1 MEGLRQRGPRWARQ
15 GLDETGA
22 LPEEPGPLQVCLLS
36 GISPALDTHAPCPP
50 SPSTAWGAPACRER
64 SHGGLGTPCLSCCR
78 CSGRAAGPHWSPGDP
93 SPRLHSC
100 SLRVSQGLPQDGEP
114 TSAGSWALSHGSER
128 ETDPPPG
135 DRASTRDPASERGGA
150 TVPRRTPRARG
161 WGWRTEGQRL
171 RPHPRLGGPRP
182 WVGGQDQAQWQQRGS
197 ARLPS
202 AWAGSVHSPGPS
214 SLQARRPGG
223 GCRGRRRAGW
233 LRGSAVQEMERGS
246 AELGAS
252 RERGVRRQ
260 QEAGTALHGK
270 LQVGQAQPP
279 P

>member
-1 MEGLRQRGPRWARQ
+1 MEGLRQRGPRWAPQ

-64 SHGGLGTPCLSCCR
+64 SHGGLRTPCLSCCR
-78 CSGRAAGPHWSPGDP
+78 CSGQAAGPHWSPGDP

-100 SLRVSQGLPQDGEP
+100 SLRVSQGLSQDSEP
-114 TSAGSWALSHGSER
+114 TSAGSWALSHGLER

-161 WGWRTEGQRL
+161 WGWRTEGRRL
-171 RPHPRLGGPRP
+171 RPHPRHSGSRGARPGSHRPGQGQSTARGPAASRPGGP
-182 WVGGQDQAQWQQRGS
+182 
-197 ARLPS
+197 
-202 AWAGSVHSPGPS
+202 
-214 SLQARRPGG
+214 G

-279 P
+279 PP